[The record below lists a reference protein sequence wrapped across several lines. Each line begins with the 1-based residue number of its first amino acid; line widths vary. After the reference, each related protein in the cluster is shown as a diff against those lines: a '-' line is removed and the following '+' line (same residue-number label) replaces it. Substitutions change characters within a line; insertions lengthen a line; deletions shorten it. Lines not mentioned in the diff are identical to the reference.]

1 MCPPARRP
9 HHASSAG
16 SAGAIRSWGYG
27 RGPSRPPP
35 TQRGG
40 AARAAGRCRRAL
52 SARPFGELTGVQA
65 PSRSKADLGQPD
77 GLVAARRPLE
87 PVAHAVDVHLLVPED
102 PRRVVA
108 DQAQELA
115 VELLPLLRV

>member
-1 MCPPARRP
+1 WE
-9 HHASSAG
+9 
-16 SAGAIRSWGYG
+16 GAVEA
-27 RGPSRPPP
+27 PP

-40 AARAAGRCRRAL
+40 AATAVARRRRAS
-52 SARPFGELTGVQA
+52 SARRPGDLTGVQA
-65 PSRSKADLGQPD
+65 PSRSEADLGQPD

-115 VELLPLLRV
+115 VELLPLLRVHLRPR